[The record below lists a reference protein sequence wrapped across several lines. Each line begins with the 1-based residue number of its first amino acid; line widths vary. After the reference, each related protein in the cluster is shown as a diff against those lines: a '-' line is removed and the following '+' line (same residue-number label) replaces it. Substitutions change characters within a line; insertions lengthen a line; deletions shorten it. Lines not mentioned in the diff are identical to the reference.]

1 MSQNKEMLHDINSC
15 INSIEQGFYMLRNGQ
30 LENEEL
36 KERLLELMSEQSLKL
51 KKNWSRYKQSENI
64 SATNTNS

>member
-1 MSQNKEMLHDINSC
+1 MSQNREMLHDINSC

-36 KERLLELMSEQSLKL
+36 KEKLLELMSEQSLKL
-51 KKNWSRYKQSENI
+51 KKNWNRYKRSENI

>member
-30 LENEEL
+30 LENEDL

-51 KKNWSRYKQSENI
+51 KRNWNRYKRLEDI
-64 SATNTNS
+64 STANTNP